1 MTLCPMMEPI
11 TVFRSNQAISIGL
24 KHVLDALTTC
34 SILEIVLLK
43 IQELLLQ
50 NLLHLGEQIKSTAAI
65 P

>member
-24 KHVLDALTTC
+24 KHVLDALTTS

-43 IQELLLQ
+43 IQELLMQ
-50 NLLHLGEQIKSTAAI
+50 NLLQLVEQSS
-65 P
+65 PLL

>member
-1 MTLCPMMEPI
+1 MTLSPMMEPI

-34 SILEIVLLK
+34 SILKIVLLK

-50 NLLHLGEQIKSTAAI
+50 NSLHLGEQIKSTVVI

>member
-24 KHVLDALTTC
+24 KHVLDALTC
-34 SILEIVLLK
+34 SILELLK

-50 NLLHLGEQIKSTAAI
+50 NLLHLGEQIKSTVVI

>member
-24 KHVLDALTTC
+24 KHVLNALTC
-34 SILEIVLLK
+34 SILELLK

-50 NLLHLGEQIKSTAAI
+50 NLLHLGEQIKSTVVI

>member
-34 SILEIVLLK
+34 SILEIVLFK

-50 NLLHLGEQIKSTAAI
+50 NLLHLGEQIKSTVVI

>member
-24 KHVLDALTTC
+24 KHVLNALTC
-34 SILEIVLLK
+34 SILELLK

-50 NLLHLGEQIKSTAAI
+50 NLLQLVEQSS
-65 P
+65 PLL

>member
-24 KHVLDALTTC
+24 KHVLDALTTS

-43 IQELLLQ
+43 IQELLMK
-50 NLLHLGEQIKSTAAI
+50 NLLQLVEQSS
-65 P
+65 PLL

>member
-24 KHVLDALTTC
+24 KHVLDALTTS

-43 IQELLLQ
+43 IQELLM
-50 NLLHLGEQIKSTAAI
+50 
-65 P
+65 

>member
-1 MTLCPMMEPI
+1 MTLCPMMELI

-24 KHVLDALTTC
+24 KHVLDALTC
-34 SILEIVLLK
+34 SILELLK

-50 NLLHLGEQIKSTAAI
+50 NLLHLGEQIKSTVVI

>member
-24 KHVLDALTTC
+24 KHVLDALTC
-34 SILEIVLLK
+34 SILELLK

-50 NLLHLGEQIKSTAAI
+50 NSLHLGEQIKSTVVI

>member
-24 KHVLDALTTC
+24 KHVLDALTC
-34 SILEIVLLK
+34 SILELLK

-50 NLLHLGEQIKSTAAI
+50 NLLHLGEQIKSTAVI